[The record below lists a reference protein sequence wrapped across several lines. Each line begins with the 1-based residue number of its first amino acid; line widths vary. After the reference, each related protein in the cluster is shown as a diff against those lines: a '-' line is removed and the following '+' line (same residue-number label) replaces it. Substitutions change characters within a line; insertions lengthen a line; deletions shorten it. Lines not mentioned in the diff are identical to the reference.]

1 MSADTFA
8 GPTILCFL
16 LKVVSRCNLACDYC
30 YMYEH
35 ADQSWRQQPHMF
47 SSETSA
53 AVVKRIGDYVGGR
66 DLRHVSVVFHGGEP
80 LLFGAPRLAN
90 LAAELRKAV
99 PDGTRCD
106 VSLQTNGVL
115 LTAEALSIL
124 ADADIGVSISLDGPR
139 AVHDLHRLTPGGRS
153 SHKDTERAL
162 ALLAER
168 PEAFAGVIAVID
180 PSTRPRDVLSYF
192 AGRYMPALDLLLPDA
207 TYIRP
212 PAGRD
217 TDPDLYVR
225 WLVEAFDVWF
235 DEFPE
240 LPVRMFESLL
250 GALCGQPS
258 PTDAFGFGSVSLLTI
273 ETDGS
278 YHDLDVLKIT
288 AEGRSALGM
297 NVRDHSVEEACAAP
311 ALAQHARLLSL
322 AGLSRT
328 CQSCPEVEVCGG
340 GAVPHRYADDGFEHP
355 SVYCAELLALTRHI
369 RARLTDALVAAR
381 PIANARRTGADLDLA
396 AFDRAATASAQVVA
410 MVRIW
415 EDQALSALTAA
426 MQTYADTR
434 PEGES
439 AAKVLESSPSQ
450 LAQVAVTPSA
460 VLWARLAG
468 AEASGT
474 PLRALDGR
482 HLRADAGGLNS
493 LAWLARHRNEQ
504 RPYVHR
510 DDQLL
515 RLPFGESIEF
525 LPFDG
530 ATTAR
535 ARSAIG
541 KALDLIGQYDD
552 ALLAEIRLLCTD
564 IQLVRDL
571 SAHPDKTVS
580 FSDDSVP
587 GALYVAPVTGQ
598 GDLDVTDLA
607 DSIIHEHRH
616 QKLYLLSRTVD
627 LVAADRPLVRS
638 PWREELRPPSGVLHA
653 VFVFAELKAF
663 WDWVVTTGPPQ
674 VRIRAREE
682 VSTITSRLRE
692 GTAILG
698 DTALT
703 PAGRR
708 LVAVLA
714 SRAGICL

>member
-1 MSADTFA
+1 
-8 GPTILCFL
+8 
-16 LKVVSRCNLACDYC
+16 
-30 YMYEH
+30 
-35 ADQSWRQQPHMF
+35 
-47 SSETSA
+47 
-53 AVVKRIGDYVGGR
+53 VK
-66 DLRHVSVVFHGGEP
+66 
-80 LLFGAPRLAN
+80 
-90 LAAELRKAV
+90 
-99 PDGTRCD
+99 
-106 VSLQTNGVL
+106 
-115 LTAEALSIL
+115 
-124 ADADIGVSISLDGPR
+124 
-139 AVHDLHRLTPGGRS
+139 
-153 SHKDTERAL
+153 
-162 ALLAER
+162 
-168 PEAFAGVIAVID
+168 
-180 PSTRPRDVLSYF
+180 
-192 AGRYMPALDLLLPDA
+192 
-207 TYIRP
+207 
-212 PAGRD
+212 
-217 TDPDLYVR
+217 
-225 WLVEAFDVWF
+225 
-235 DEFPE
+235 
-240 LPVRMFESLL
+240 
-250 GALCGQPS
+250 
-258 PTDAFGFGSVSLLTI
+258 
-273 ETDGS
+273 
-278 YHDLDVLKIT
+278 
-288 AEGRSALGM
+288 
-297 NVRDHSVEEACAAP
+297 
-311 ALAQHARLLSL
+311 
-322 AGLSRT
+322 
-328 CQSCPEVEVCGG
+328 VCGG

-355 SVYCAELLALTRHI
+355 SVYCAELLALIRHI
-369 RARLTDALVAAR
+369 RARLTRALVAAR
-381 PIANARRTGADLDLA
+381 PIANARRTGADVDLA
-396 AFDRAATASAQVVA
+396 AFDPAATASAQVVA

-415 EDQALSALTAA
+415 EDQALAALTAA
-426 MQTYADTR
+426 VQTYADSCSA
-434 PEGES
+434 GES
-439 AAKVLESSPSQ
+439 AVKVLEASPSQ

-460 VLWARLAG
+460 ILWARLAA

-482 HLRADAGGLNS
+482 HLRVDAAGLGS

-515 RLPFGESIEF
+515 RLPFGEPIEF

-530 ATTAR
+530 AITAR
-535 ARSAIG
+535 ARTAIE

-552 ALLAEIRLLCTD
+552 ALLAELRMLCTD

-663 WDWVVTTGPPQ
+663 WDWVVSTGPPQ
-674 VRIRAREE
+674 VRTHAREE
-682 VSTITSRLRE
+682 VSTIASRLQE
-692 GTAILG
+692 GAAILD

>member
-1 MSADTFA
+1 MSADTLA

-16 LKVVSRCNLACDYC
+16 LKVASRCNLACDYC

-47 SSETSA
+47 TSETSA
-53 AVVKRIGDYVGGR
+53 AAVKRIGEYVGGR
-66 DLRHVSVVFHGGEP
+66 DLQHVSVVFHGGEP
-80 LLFGAPRLAN
+80 LLFGAARLAN

-99 PDGTRCD
+99 PGGTRCD

-115 LTAEALSIL
+115 LTAEALGIL

-139 AVHDLHRLTPGGRS
+139 AVHDLHRLTSAGQS

-162 ALLAER
+162 ALLAAR
-168 PEAFAGVIAVID
+168 PKTFAGVIAVID

-192 AGRYMPALDLLLPDA
+192 AGKYVPALDFLLPDA
-207 TYIRP
+207 TYIRR

-225 WLVEAFDVWF
+225 WLIEAFDVWF

-250 GALCGQPS
+250 GAVCGQPS

-322 AGLSRT
+322 VGLSET
-328 CQSCPEVEVCGG
+328 CQSCPEVKVCGG

-355 SVYCAELLALTRHI
+355 SVYCAELLALIRHI
-369 RARLTDALVAAR
+369 RARLTGALAAAR
-381 PIANARRTGADLDLA
+381 PIANARRTGADVDLA
-396 AFDRAATASAQVVA
+396 AFDTAATASAQVDA

-415 EDQALSALTAA
+415 EDQALAALTAA
-426 MQTYADTR
+426 VQTYADSS
-434 PEGES
+434 PAGEP
-439 AAKVLESSPSQ
+439 AVKVLEVSPRQ

-460 VLWARLAG
+460 ILWARLAG

-482 HLRADAGGLNS
+482 HLQVDATGLGS
-493 LAWLARHRNEQ
+493 LAWLAQHRNEQ

-515 RLPFGESIEF
+515 RLPFGEPIEF

-530 ATTAR
+530 EITAR
-535 ARSAIG
+535 ARTAIE

-552 ALLAEIRLLCTD
+552 ALLAEIRMLCTD

-638 PWREELRPPSGVLHA
+638 PWRVELRPPSGVLHA

-663 WDWVVTTGPPQ
+663 WNWVVNTGPPQ
-674 VRIRAREE
+674 VRTYAREE
-682 VSTITSRLRE
+682 VSTITSRLQD
-692 GTAILG
+692 GTAILDG
-698 DTALT
+698 TALT

-708 LVAVLA
+708 LVAILA
-714 SRAGICL
+714 SRAGISL

>member
-1 MSADTFA
+1 
-8 GPTILCFL
+8 
-16 LKVVSRCNLACDYC
+16 
-30 YMYEH
+30 
-35 ADQSWRQQPHMF
+35 
-47 SSETSA
+47 
-53 AVVKRIGDYVGGR
+53 
-66 DLRHVSVVFHGGEP
+66 
-80 LLFGAPRLAN
+80 
-90 LAAELRKAV
+90 
-99 PDGTRCD
+99 
-106 VSLQTNGVL
+106 
-115 LTAEALSIL
+115 
-124 ADADIGVSISLDGPR
+124 
-139 AVHDLHRLTPGGRS
+139 
-153 SHKDTERAL
+153 
-162 ALLAER
+162 
-168 PEAFAGVIAVID
+168 
-180 PSTRPRDVLSYF
+180 
-192 AGRYMPALDLLLPDA
+192 MPALDLLLPDA
-207 TYIRP
+207 TYIRR

-322 AGLSRT
+322 AGLSGT
-328 CQSCPEVEVCGG
+328 CQSCPEVQVCGG

-369 RARLTDALVAAR
+369 RARLTHALVAAR
-381 PIANARRTGADLDLA
+381 PIANARRTGADVDLA
-396 AFDRAATASAQVVA
+396 AFDRAATASAQVVD

-415 EDQALSALTAA
+415 EDQAFPALTAA
-426 MQTYADTR
+426 MQTYADSC
-434 PEGES
+434 PAGES
-439 AAKVLESSPSQ
+439 AIKVLEASPSQ

-460 VLWARLAG
+460 ILWARLAG
-468 AEASGT
+468 AEARGT

-482 HLRADAGGLNS
+482 HLRVDAAGLNS

-515 RLPFGESIEF
+515 RLSFGGSIEF

-552 ALLAEIRLLCTD
+552 ALLAELRMLCTD

-663 WDWVVTTGPPQ
+663 WDWVVHTGPPQ

-682 VSTITSRLRE
+682 VSTITGRLQE
-692 GTAILG
+692 GTAILD

-714 SRAGICL
+714 SRAGIRL